1 MNWISRNNFTIK
13 RKSNQVKFMGR
24 KNYNYV
30 NSMDNKIKNNKN
42 NNNFNNINNLNKMD
56 NNNINKINENFYKIL
71 GDNNLEEELL
81 NDEKIIRK
89 VFNFSYI
96 HETFI

>member
-1 MNWISRNNFTIK
+1 
-13 RKSNQVKFMGR
+13 
-24 KNYNYV
+24 
-30 NSMDNKIKNNKN
+30 
-42 NNNFNNINNLNKMD
+42 MD

-96 HETFI
+96 HETFN

>member
-1 MNWISRNNFTIK
+1 MNWISKNNFTIK
-13 RKSNQVKFMGR
+13 RKSNQVNFMGR
-24 KNYNYV
+24 NNFV
-30 NSMDNKIKNNKN
+30 NSIDNRIKHKN
-42 NNNFNNINNLNKMD
+42 NNNNINYVNNNNSNKID
-56 NNNINKINENFYKIL
+56 NNINKINENFYKIL

-96 HETFI
+96 YKIFN

>member
-30 NSMDNKIKNNKN
+30 NSMDNKIKNNN
-42 NNNFNNINNLNKMD
+42 NNNNSNKMD

-96 HETFI
+96 YKIFN

>member
-30 NSMDNKIKNNKN
+30 NSMDNKIKNNN
-42 NNNFNNINNLNKMD
+42 NNINSNKMD

-89 VFNFSYI
+89 VFNFTYI
-96 HETFI
+96 HETFN